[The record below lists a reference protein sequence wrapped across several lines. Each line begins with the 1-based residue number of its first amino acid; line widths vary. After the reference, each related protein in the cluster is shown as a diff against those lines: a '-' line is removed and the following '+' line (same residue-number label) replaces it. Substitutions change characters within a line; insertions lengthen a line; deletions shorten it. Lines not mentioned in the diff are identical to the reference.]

1 MWGLFSPS
9 FVFSHSHWKLR
20 ISDSVALRIH
30 KSIPAPHPPFL
41 IWVKTRASLK
51 GSEKGGGVGES
62 SEFETDDVAG
72 RNPAAFFWPQGVFSH
87 FLMPVWTFDHENAV
101 VRGDNLWSYLDLPY
115 ISFYVFH
122 VSSFL
127 PSLLRSSQTFPKQ
140 IASQISAT
148 PVSFDISFRISQRVT
163 RFTLCF
169 SIWNACQQSCLV
181 LKRGK
186 KTPDRRL
193 KD

>member
-1 MWGLFSPS
+1 MDVLKTKNCLYTQLIKFTSRDVLLKTLKISRSVERSFKPWTLSKLMTMRGLFSPS

-41 IWVKTRASLK
+41 IWVKIRASLK

-62 SEFETDDVAG
+62 SEFETDDVTG
-72 RNPAAFFWPQGVFSH
+72 RNRAAFFWPQGVFSH

-115 ISFYVFH
+115 ISFYDFR
-122 VSSFL
+122 VSSFPPL
-127 PSLLRSSQTFPKQ
+127 FYVLLKPFQ
-140 IASQISAT
+140 
-148 PVSFDISFRISQRVT
+148 
-163 RFTLCF
+163 
-169 SIWNACQQSCLV
+169 
-181 LKRGK
+181 K
-186 KTPDRRL
+186 K
-193 KD
+193 